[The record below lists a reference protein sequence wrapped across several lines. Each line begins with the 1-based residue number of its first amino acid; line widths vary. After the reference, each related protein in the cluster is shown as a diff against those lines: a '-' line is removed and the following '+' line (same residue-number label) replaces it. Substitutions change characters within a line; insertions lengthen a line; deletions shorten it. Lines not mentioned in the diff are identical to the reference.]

1 MIRNQRYRRLQ
12 LESLEPRLA
21 LAGNVSVGVSGGH
34 LTILGDAAYN
44 QITIQ
49 ATAVAGQFVVVG
61 QDTSTT
67 INGGVAP
74 VTVSGVTGNAT
85 IAMGGGYDVVHF
97 DTAPAAIRFQGNVTI
112 DMGRDVEPVWGFHQL
127 NILGGN
133 EFSVGASLHVI
144 AGYRALGFFASKAVV
159 AGNFNVEL
167 DGDISSVTIEGGSV
181 GGSLTVTGT
190 GGQKT
195 LQISTTVGGDLTVNC
210 PGAGDAYYF
219 QNAPLARFQV
229 NGKMNVT
236 LDGDWMRIQ
245 NATVMTDVVVNGT
258 GTVIIGNISIWRHF
272 TANLSGD
279 SQFSN
284 VNYFSPT
291 FSTIG
296 GNFVLNQL
304 SGNAAPEIK
313 TLSVGRDFVFRG
325 GAGNDVVKIE
335 MVRAGGYTLVDTG
348 AGNDVISIKNSTAVG
363 GAAVLGGAGGDYLAT
378 NNFLCNASLYV
389 DMAAGFDL
397 VNISYS
403 ASDQSLAIAMG
414 DDSDQVTVAVSR
426 AKVLSIN
433 AGLGYDA
440 VRVESSAVDQLFA
453 LLGDGGDSMAVITS
467 LARVA
472 AYLDGGPG
480 FNLLQMRGNALTG
493 LAYYNFQS
501 VGA

>member
-1 MIRNQRYRRLQ
+1 MNRNQRYRRLS

-49 ATAVAGQFVVVG
+49 ATGVAGQFVVVG
-61 QDTSTT
+61 QDAGTT

-97 DTAPAAIRFQGNVTI
+97 DSTAAAIRFQGNVTI

-133 EFSVGASLHVI
+133 EFSVGGTFHVI
-144 AGYRALGFFASKAVV
+144 AGYRALGFYCNKAVV

-181 GGSLTVTGT
+181 GGSMSVTGS

-195 LQISTTVGGDLTVNC
+195 VQISTTIGGDLTVNC
-210 PGAGDAYYF
+210 AGGGDAYYF

-229 NGKMNVT
+229 GGKLDVS

-245 NATVMTDVVVNGT
+245 NATVMTDVVINGT
-258 GTVIIGNISIWRHF
+258 GTVIIGNINVWRHF
-272 TANLSGD
+272 SANLNGA
-279 SQFSN
+279 SQFGN

-296 GNFVLNQL
+296 GHFVLNHL
-304 SGNAAPEIK
+304 TGNAAPDIK
-313 TLSVGRDFVFRG
+313 TLSVGGDFVVRG
-325 GAGNDVVKIE
+325 GAGNDVMKIE
-335 MVRAGGYTLVDTG
+335 MVRAGGYTLIDTG
-348 AGNDVISIKNSTAVG
+348 AGNDVISIKTSTAVG
-363 GAAVLGGAGGDYLAT
+363 GAAVYGGAGGDYLAT
-378 NNFLCNASLYV
+378 NNFLCNVTLYV

-397 VNISYS
+397 VNIAYS
-403 ASDQSLAIAMG
+403 GFDQSLAIVMG

-440 VRVESSAVDQLFA
+440 VRVESSAADQLFA
-453 LLGDGGDSMAVITS
+453 VLGDGGDSMAVITS
-467 LARVA
+467 LVRVA

-480 FNLLQMRGNALTG
+480 YNLLLLRGNALTG